1 MSTNKID
8 PAAYGFPPGL
18 SQPALQALLQAG
30 IDNMER
36 VAETTAQ
43 ELLALHGMGPKGI
56 RILREALAA
65 EGLAL
70 AGEEPRL

>member
-1 MSTNKID
+1 MSTDKID
-8 PAAYGFPPGL
+8 GTAYGFPPGL
-18 SQPALQALLQAG
+18 SQPTLQALLHAG

-36 VAETTAQ
+36 VAETTAKD
-43 ELLALHGMGPKGI
+43 LLALHGMGPKGV

-65 EGLAL
+65 DGLAL